1 MQKKID
7 STENHILD
15 LEQSTSKK
23 FEEILQQIKII
34 IENMGEIKKK
44 KRVLSNVFTNNDN
57 LSLGK
62 TNNFLMTTINFSKK
76 TNIIHKR
83 RLNKLSLDENNP
95 IRLTKGDKIKSF
107 SNLNI
112 FSDNEGNFFNSES
125 KKKINQIES
134 FLIKKFHENK

>member
-1 MQKKID
+1 
-7 STENHILD
+7 
-15 LEQSTSKK
+15 
-23 FEEILQQIKII
+23 
-34 IENMGEIKKK
+34 MGEIKKK

-83 RLNKLSLDENNP
+83 KLNKLSLDENNP
-95 IRLTKGDKIKSF
+95 IRLTKGDKIKRF

-125 KKKINQIES
+125 KKKLNQIES